1 MYKKF
6 KSKYK
11 CQIIKKH
18 WQGFLILIYLN
29 HNKKLHFEKK
39 SSSWC
44 LLRESRLVKWDQRW
58 YYEDGL
64 FVLVV
69 E

>member
-1 MYKKF
+1 MKTFLKYID
-6 KSKYK
+6 KSLLSWYTKMTK
-11 CQIIKKH
+11 
-18 WQGFLILIYLN
+18 L
-29 HNKKLHFEKK
+29 KLHFEKK
-39 SSSWC
+39 SNSWY
-44 LLRESRLVKWDQRW
+44 LLRESRWVKRDQIW